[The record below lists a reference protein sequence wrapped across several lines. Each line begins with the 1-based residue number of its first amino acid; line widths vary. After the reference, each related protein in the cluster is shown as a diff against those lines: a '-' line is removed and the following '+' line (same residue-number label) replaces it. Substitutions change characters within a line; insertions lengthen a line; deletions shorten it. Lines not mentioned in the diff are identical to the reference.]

1 MPLLVFRDLEVHY
14 RTYAGMLRAVDGISL
29 DLDRGE
35 ILGLVGESGCG
46 KSTVAK
52 SIMRLLP
59 SDSIIKGTIS
69 FNGDNLVEKN
79 EHEMTRIRG
88 KEISL
93 ITQSAMNAL
102 DPVQR
107 VGNQIVEAIRTHR
120 KCSRGEARKEACELL
135 ELVGL
140 EKRRFKNYAHELSG
154 GQRQRVII
162 AMALVSSPKLVIAD
176 EPTTGL
182 DVIMEFRILEH
193 LRKLQSDL
201 KLSILLI
208 SHDISITAQLA
219 HKIAIMYAGKIMEY
233 GPVSEVLKQKAYHPY
248 TLGLLNAF
256 PDIKNPRNELISI
269 PGSPCDLV
277 CEIKGCRFHERCPFS
292 TEECFI
298 KEPEWL
304 NIKEGHYVRCHY
316 PDKMEIF
323 QKLSRER
330 STWIKDGDSD

>member
-1 MPLLVFRDLEVHY
+1 MSLLIFRDLEVHY
-14 RTYAGMLRAVDGISL
+14 RTYTGMLRAVDGISL

-88 KEISL
+88 KDISL

-120 KCSRGEARKEACELL
+120 KCSRGQARKEACELL

-140 EKRRFKNYAHELSG
+140 EKKRFKNYAHELSG

-182 DVIMEFRILEH
+182 DVIMELRILEH

-256 PDIKNPRNELISI
+256 PDIENPRNELISI

-277 CEIKGCRFHERCPFS
+277 SEIKGCRFHERCPFS

-298 KEPEWL
+298 KEPGWH
-304 NIKEGHYVRCHY
+304 NIKQGHYVLCHY
-316 PDKMEIF
+316 PDKSQMFRE
-323 QKLSRER
+323 LSRER
-330 STWIKDGDSD
+330 STWIKDRESN

>member
-1 MPLLVFRDLEVHY
+1 
-14 RTYAGMLRAVDGISL
+14 MLRAVDGISL
-29 DLDRGE
+29 DIDRGE

-59 SDSIIKGTIS
+59 SDSIIKGNIL

-88 KEISL
+88 KDISL

-107 VGNQIVEAIRTHR
+107 VGNQIVESIRTHR

-140 EKRRFKNYAHELSG
+140 EKKRFKNYSHELSG

-182 DVIMEFRILEH
+182 DVIMEYRILEH
-193 LRKLQSDL
+193 LRKLQNDL

-208 SHDISITAQLA
+208 SHDISIIAQLA

-233 GPVSEVLKQKAYHPY
+233 GPVSEVLKQEAYHPY
-248 TLGLLNAF
+248 ALGLQNAF
-256 PDIKNPRNELISI
+256 PDIENPRNELISI

-277 CEIKGCRFHERCPFS
+277 CELKGCRFHERCPFS

-298 KEPEWL
+298 KEPDWL
-304 NIKEGHYVRCHY
+304 KIKEGHYVLCHY
-316 PDKMEIF
+316 PGKAEIF
-323 QKLSRER
+323 RKLSQER
-330 STWIKDGDSD
+330 STWIKDKESNQ